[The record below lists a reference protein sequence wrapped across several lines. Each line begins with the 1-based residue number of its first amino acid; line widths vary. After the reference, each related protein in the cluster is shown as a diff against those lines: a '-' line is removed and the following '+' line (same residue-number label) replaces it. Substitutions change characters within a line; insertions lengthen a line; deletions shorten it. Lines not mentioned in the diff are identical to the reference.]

1 MLPRIHSLVLDEFL
15 VAENA
20 GRLLGRFVA
29 MSFADIILPDRYFY
43 ADYNYK
49 AYEVP
54 FKKRQIY
61 YSIGSRLAVREESK
75 ERKATEFN

>member
-1 MLPRIHSLVLDEFL
+1 MMPRINSLVLDEFL

-20 GRLLGRFVA
+20 GRLLGRSVA

-54 FKKRQIY
+54 FKEKANILLY
-61 YSIGSRLAVREESK
+61 WKSFGWEESK
-75 ERKATEFN
+75 EREATEFN